1 MARTTVPPQFRSRA
15 TVIPQRPDPQAIQAA
30 VQEALHLAG
39 YGELRRV
46 AVECDG
52 GAITIVGGVP
62 TYYLKQLAQNIA
74 LDVPGIERVRNEL
87 HVC

>member
-1 MARTTVPPQFRSRA
+1 MARTTVSPQFRSR
-15 TVIPQRPDPQAIQAA
+15 TTEPPRRPDPRAIQAA

-46 AVECDG
+46 VVECDG
-52 GAITIVGGVP
+52 GAVTIAGGVP